1 MNIETEI
8 PKILQR
14 CPEAVLKALA
24 IETAQMP
31 KVLKIMPVRLDKIP
45 SPALRPESPRAW
57 LWFSLLVVFLLLGVG
72 GVVLFG
78 DQTTTQQ
85 PIDFW
90 LPAIGIPLLG
100 WCVLGFGRL
109 LLHVGQHS
117 AADGWDEAREKD
129 MNLKVRQ
136 GRRSQQVLV
145 ASVYTAL
152 RVPGELPT
160 QQLDKLLDGVTPLKS
175 QPSRQG
181 GTISRHTRLS
191 SGSDGDCKR
200 TLLRILKSVL
210 ADLAPMLAQLSDD
223 QPLALLLEIDTGLP
237 EEQWRRVWRRAWRKS
252 GIRQSSTSVDVS
264 GLAAL
269 DQWLDHRIHDQALL
283 LVVALQFAPQQPEGT
298 AEVAV
303 GLLFGNR
310 LTQETLPPIAY
321 LHRPEQERKPTTDD
335 LLYATRQALDW
346 VPVDAKSIEQVWRVG
361 IDSQR
366 QADIASVMA
375 DVPMGSTN
383 SGVCNLDAS
392 LGFPGCAS
400 PWMAIAAATQTVQHG
415 TGPQFIFSG
424 SDAADGLWG
433 TVVMPVVVNE
443 LETTR

>member
-1 MNIETEI
+1 
-8 PKILQR
+8 
-14 CPEAVLKALA
+14 
-24 IETAQMP
+24 MP
-31 KVLKIMPVRLDKIP
+31 IRLDKIP
-45 SPALRPESPRAW
+45 SPALRPEPPRAW
-57 LWFSLLVVFLLLGVG
+57 LWFSLLVLFLLLGIGG
-72 GVVLFG
+72 GVMFSDEASL
-78 DQTTTQQ
+78 QR
-85 PIDFW
+85 PAEFW
-90 LPAIGIPLLG
+90 FPAIGIPFLG

-109 LLHVGQHS
+109 LFHVGEHS

-129 MNLKVRQ
+129 MSLRVRQ

-145 ASVYTAL
+145 ASLYTAL
-152 RVPGELPT
+152 RAPGEPPT

-181 GTISRHTRLS
+181 GTISRHTLLS
-191 SGSDGDCKR
+191 SGSDGDSRR

-237 EEQWRRVWRRAWRKS
+237 EEQWRRVWRRAWRES
-252 GIRQSSTSVDVS
+252 GIRQSSTSLEVG

-269 DQWLDHRIHDQALL
+269 DHWLDHRVRDQALL

-310 LTQETLPPIAY
+310 LTQATLPPIAY

-335 LLYATRQALDW
+335 LFYATRQALDW

-366 QADIASVMA
+366 QADIASVMTG
-375 DVPMGSTN
+375 VPMGSTKP
-383 SGVCNLDAS
+383 GVCNLDAS

-400 PWMAIAAATQTVQHG
+400 PWMAIAAATQTVQRG
-415 TGPQFIFSG
+415 TGPHFIFSG
-424 SDAADGLWG
+424 RDATDGLWG
-433 TVVMPVVVNE
+433 TVLMPVVVNE
-443 LETTR
+443 LKTTR